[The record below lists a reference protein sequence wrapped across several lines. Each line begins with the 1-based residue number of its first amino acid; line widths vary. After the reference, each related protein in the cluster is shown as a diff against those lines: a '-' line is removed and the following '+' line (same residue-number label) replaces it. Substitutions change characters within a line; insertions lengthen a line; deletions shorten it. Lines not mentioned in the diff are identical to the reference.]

1 MCSNDLGL
9 LVSDSALLF
18 PKGSLLC
25 YPSGPVCFETGETGS
40 YYVAQAALKLASLNL
55 IIGVGG
61 TFLLKP
67 KRHPLSSRLVI
78 QLQVAINSLKPPAQ
92 RRSGV
97 EKTGFPLEAW
107 VCGGRDSCWPRFWR
121 PRSSKGGE
129 IPSSWCWVC
138 WVPQTSR
145 LIRAF
150 VSYTVEWGVAG
161 GALGQVYS

>member
-1 MCSNDLGL
+1 MDLGQLRHPSDLATPFLFRFFFCVQMALGL

-25 YPSGPVCFETGETGS
+25 HPSGPVCFETGETGS

-61 TFLLKP
+61 TFLLKL

-78 QLQVAINSLKPPAQ
+78 QLQVVINSLKPPAQ

-97 EKTGFPLEAW
+97 EKTGFPPEGW
-107 VCGGRDSCWPRFWR
+107 V
-121 PRSSKGGE
+121 
-129 IPSSWCWVC
+129 
-138 WVPQTSR
+138 
-145 LIRAF
+145 
-150 VSYTVEWGVAG
+150 
-161 GALGQVYS
+161 

>member
-9 LVSDSALLF
+9 PVSDCALLF

-61 TFLLKP
+61 AFLTL

-78 QLQVAINSLKPPAQ
+78 HLQVVINSLKPLAQ

-97 EKTGFPLEAW
+97 EKTGFPPEAW
-107 VCGGRDSCWPRFWR
+107 
-121 PRSSKGGE
+121 E
-129 IPSSWCWVC
+129 
-138 WVPQTSR
+138 
-145 LIRAF
+145 
-150 VSYTVEWGVAG
+150 
-161 GALGQVYS
+161 